1 MNRAEIERVLAES
14 LSTPMPPEDVD
25 RLAEGVRWLREQARM
40 LRALPLDEVEPTWP
54 PSVEEGE

>member
-14 LSTPMPPEDVD
+14 VSTPIPPEDVD
-25 RLAEGVRWLREQARM
+25 RLAEGVRMLREQTGI

-54 PSVEEGE
+54 PSAEEGE